1 MPDNVICGK
10 NHDKS
15 SDMESAGLFVLKH
28 KDLDVAMAQMDVMT
42 GALETVVAV
51 YLPEEMP
58 PGIRRDGR
66 NLRDWWKLRGIPDSR
81 AGFRQVLECLDE
93 PTGQSLMLASYGLS
107 LTDHY
112 WMQPLGQELYWK
124 DLNFYDNDFSDDL
137 GNLLTDSAEAGAE
150 DKYEPVKISVY
161 SPASSVN
168 GDMKKKWVI
177 RGGSRYL
184 MKVSTGCYGQQAVN
198 EFIAGMLH
206 KRLGWTNYVTYKV
219 EKVRTADGEAVA
231 SLSPLFTSAKL
242 EFVSAYQLLKD
253 HKVPNESSL
262 FHKLI
267 RQAEFWGADADM
279 VRRQLEYTILVDFI
293 LSNTDRHLNNM
304 GFLYDSE
311 ERRIVIMAPVFD
323 SGNSLFFDRE
333 VIPHGDSLLDIRVNS
348 FCKREVDMLRY
359 VEEDMISE
367 LNLDKL
373 DGFSDEAY
381 NSLIKFTCM
390 PEQRARE
397 IAETIDEKIEYL
409 RKFSAGK
416 KIWKRVKY
424 W

>member
-1 MPDNVICGK
+1 MPNKDIYGEY
-10 NHDKS
+10 HIDGG
-15 SDMESAGLFVLKH
+15 ESAGLFVLKH

-81 AGFRQVLECLDE
+81 AGFRQVLDRLNA

-124 DLNFYDNDFSDDL
+124 DLNFFDNDFSDDL
-137 GNLLTDSAEAGAE
+137 GNLLTDSAEEGTE
-150 DKYEPVKISVY
+150 DKDEDAKISVY

-177 RGGSRYL
+177 RGGLRYL

-198 EFIAGMLH
+198 ESIACMLH
-206 KRLGWTNYVTYKV
+206 RRLGWTDSVTYKV
-219 EKVRTADGEAVA
+219 EKMRTANGEAVA
-231 SLSPLFTSAKL
+231 SLSPLFTSVEL
-242 EFVSAYQLLKD
+242 EFVSGYQLLKD
-253 HKVPNESSL
+253 HKVLNESSL
-262 FHKLI
+262 FYELI
-267 RQAEFWGADADM
+267 KQAESCGANADK
-279 VRRQLEYTILVDFI
+279 VRRQLEYTILADFI

-304 GFLYDSE
+304 GFLYDPE
-311 ERRIVIMAPVFD
+311 KHRIVKMAPVFD

-333 VIPHGDSLLDIRVNS
+333 VIPHGDSLLNIRVNS
-348 FCKREVDMLRY
+348 FCKKEVDMLRY
-359 VEEDMISE
+359 VEEDMISK
-367 LNLDKL
+367 LDLDKL
-373 DGFSDEAY
+373 EGFSDEAY
-381 NSLIKFTCM
+381 ISLTKYTSM

-397 IAETIDEKIEYL
+397 IAETIDEKTDYL

-416 KIWKRVKY
+416 KSGNG
-424 W
+424 

>member
-1 MPDNVICGK
+1 MPNKYIYGEYHIDGGEN
-10 NHDKS
+10 
-15 SDMESAGLFVLKH
+15 AGLFVLKH

-81 AGFRQVLECLDE
+81 AGFRQVLDCLDE

-137 GNLLTDSAEAGAE
+137 GNLLTDSAEGGAE
-150 DKYEPVKISVY
+150 DRDEITKISVY

-177 RGGSRYL
+177 RGGLRYL
-184 MKVSTGCYGQQAVN
+184 MKVSAGYYGQQAVN

-262 FHKLI
+262 FHELI
-267 RQAEFWGADADM
+267 RQAEFWGGRCRYGKETAGVYDTCGFYS
-279 VRRQLEYTILVDFI
+279 VKYRQ
-293 LSNTDRHLNNM
+293 
-304 GFLYDSE
+304 
-311 ERRIVIMAPVFD
+311 AP
-323 SGNSLFFDRE
+323 E
-333 VIPHGDSLLDIRVNS
+333 Q
-348 FCKREVDMLRY
+348 Y
-359 VEEDMISE
+359 
-367 LNLDKL
+367 
-373 DGFSDEAY
+373 GFS
-381 NSLIKFTCM
+381 
-390 PEQRARE
+390 
-397 IAETIDEKIEYL
+397 
-409 RKFSAGK
+409 
-416 KIWKRVKY
+416 V
-424 W
+424 